1 MMSEVLLN
9 IEMNLGMDKLK
20 SKLINQY
27 RLGNLISVIAVELSL
42 ERRNRFKINRRTKY
56 HCW

>member
-1 MMSEVLLN
+1 MMSEALLN

-42 ERRNRFKINRRTKY
+42 KSTFNKFT
-56 HCW
+56 